1 MATSRL
7 RPRTIQNINDPN
19 WFLNANANGNFNT
32 ISGDQSGYGTLS
44 SAEKNGTYIV
54 YFESIG
60 STTPEIINQTGY
72 FVKYII
78 DELGNI
84 REIAPDSIALS
95 DLKNLFP
102 AGSPIIVESQDAT
115 QALANLAGE
124 HTVTD
129 IGTIQPLLIT
139 ETGSNPNNY
148 VNTMSFAQVGSIILS
163 GDPPPD
169 YTALLRKPSPTVP
182 VDPAFINTTTY
193 IGNNSS
199 NFRYD
204 PISNP
209 LGNWDP
215 LYNANYGAYE
225 FNSNTGDYDINISF
239 EFKAEFARYATSP
252 FNLANLPEVTIAIE
266 LSTNNGSNW
275 AMLPST
281 NISTTNG
288 VNLIA
293 PNQPVPPNGL
303 QQYITNYAGTSTHYM
318 GVKSNPRQFN
328 NGDLV
333 RFKLY
338 FSQTPGYGYF
348 SLAFY
353 GGSNNLWSSIKVVS
367 NYSGELQTTSS
378 YWDGAT
384 WPTDGTPQYLT
395 ASLGLTNFINNDM
408 VQLTPTASLSMSFSP
423 IILPANIQPGDNI
436 RFEYDIDQVAKIYE
450 IGSLGDGRATF
461 KILPA
466 IPTGSKLDHFV
477 VYRVVDDGNYVT
489 LNVKKEYPGQIT
501 GFLKPKYMSKSLT
514 DKLPDIISNLKKD
527 GTIPS

>member
-7 RPRTIQNINDPN
+7 RPRIIQNINDPN
-19 WFLNANANGNFNT
+19 WFLSANANGDFNT
-32 ISGDQSGYGTLS
+32 ISSDQSGYGALP
-44 SAEKNGTYIV
+44 SAEKNGTYVV
-54 YFESIG
+54 YFESVG
-60 STTPEIINQTGY
+60 NTTPEIINQTGY
-72 FVKYII
+72 FTKYII

-102 AGSPIIVESQDAT
+102 VGSSIIVESQDAT

-139 ETGSNPNNY
+139 ETGSNPNSY
-148 VNTMSFAQVGSIILS
+148 ITTMSFAQVGSIILS

-169 YTALLRKPSPTVP
+169 YTLLLRKPNTDSPI
-182 VDPAFINTTTY
+182 DPAIINTTRY
-193 IGNNSS
+193 IGNNSV
-199 NFRYD
+199 NFRYN
-204 PISNP
+204 PISSNP
-209 LGNWDP
+209 LGYWQP
-215 LYNANYGAYE
+215 TYTGTYGAYV
-225 FNSNTGDYDINISF
+225 FGTNTGDYDTTVSF
-239 EFKAEFARYATSP
+239 EFKAEFSK
-252 FNLANLPEVTIAIE
+252 FNNTIVYNLIDSSVTIAIE
-266 LSTNNGSNW
+266 LSTDNGSNW
-275 AMLPST
+275 TMLPST

-288 VNLIA
+288 VTPRDPGQVI
-293 PNQPVPPNGL
+293 PDGGL
-303 QQYITNYAGTSTHYM
+303 TYELTSVVTSTYM

-333 RFKLY
+333 RFKMY
-338 FSQTPGYGYF
+338 FSQDT
-348 SLAFY
+348 SALSNIKFY
-353 GGSNNLWSSIKVVS
+353 GETSQWSSIKAVS

-384 WPTDGTPQYLT
+384 YPTDGTPQYLT
-395 ASLGLTNFINNDM
+395 ASLGLTSFINNDM
-408 VQLTPTASLSMSFSP
+408 VQITPTASLSMSFSP

-436 RFEYDIDQVAKIYE
+436 RFEYDINKVAKIYE
-450 IGSLGDGRATF
+450 IGTLTDGRTTL
-461 KILPA
+461 KISPA
-466 IPTGSKLDHFV
+466 VPAGSKLDHFV
-477 VYRVVDDGNYVT
+477 VYRTVDDGNYIT